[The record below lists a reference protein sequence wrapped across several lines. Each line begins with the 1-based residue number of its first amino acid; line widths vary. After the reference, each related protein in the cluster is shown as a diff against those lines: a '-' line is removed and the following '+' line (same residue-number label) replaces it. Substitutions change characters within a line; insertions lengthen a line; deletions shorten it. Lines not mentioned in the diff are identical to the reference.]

1 MEEEC
6 DYREAMEQ
14 LIRDRK
20 KLCPIKLEFS
30 RLMDTAVIHSL
41 CNYLNLTEEQVFYSE
56 APLNL
61 SVLSV
66 VRGYAPPQQVPVPIS
81 GGFRRSRHGGTY
93 PNA

>member
-30 RLMDTAVIHSL
+30 RLMIL
-41 CNYLNLTEEQVFYSE
+41 
-56 APLNL
+56 L
-61 SVLSV
+61 SFTHCV
-66 VRGYAPPQQVPVPIS
+66 
-81 GGFRRSRHGGTY
+81 TT
-93 PNA
+93 